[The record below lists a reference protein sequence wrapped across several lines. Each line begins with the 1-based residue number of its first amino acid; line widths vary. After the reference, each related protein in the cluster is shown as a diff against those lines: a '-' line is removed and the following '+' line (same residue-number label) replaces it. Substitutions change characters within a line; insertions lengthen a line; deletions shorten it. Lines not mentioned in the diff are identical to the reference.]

1 MSCYAKAVTQAGLQ
15 LFELGNDLL
24 KIVVSPTE
32 GGKIRHLVNLQTG
45 RDYCWQM
52 PDPPGGP
59 RKPGMGYDEA
69 DCTGM
74 DDCMPTIAACRWN
87 GRDLP
92 DHGEIWTGQMET
104 EWMARSDDYVAL
116 VTALEL
122 PLSAMRLE
130 RVVSI
135 SEGAPIIKLQYELSS
150 TGDQDQDYI
159 WALHPLMTFR
169 AGEQLI
175 LPSVQKIITDATAV
189 NTPMEGFGREF
200 DWPVAAEGLD
210 LSKLKVGDDEK
221 SCVKFFSEKMQVGW
235 AALHDSQRGDLL
247 AFLFDPSVL
256 PYVGVWINRGGW
268 GGYQHVAIEPSNG
281 RPDGLDVAAG
291 QWNSAQKLCAGQ
303 CRTWELSILCTTR
316 KGKISDI
323 QPDGSVS

>member
-1 MSCYAKAVTQAGLQ
+1 MSCYAKETRQAGLQ
-15 LFELGNDLL
+15 LFELGNDLV
-24 KIVVSPTE
+24 KIVVSPGE

-52 PDPPGGP
+52 PDPPGGL
-59 RKPGMGYDEA
+59 RKPGMDYTQA
-69 DCTGM
+69 DCTGI
-74 DDCMPTIAACRWN
+74 DDCLPTIAPCRWN

-104 EWMARSDDYVAL
+104 EWIARSEDCVAL
-116 VTALEL
+116 RTSLDL
-122 PLSAMRLE
+122 PFSAMRFE
-130 RVVSI
+130 RVVSV
-135 SEGAPIIKLQYELSS
+135 SEGASIIKLHYALRS
-150 TGDQDQDYI
+150 TGEKDQDYI
-159 WALHPLMTFR
+159 WALHPLMAFR
-169 AGEQLI
+169 AGEQLV
-175 LPSVQKIITDATAV
+175 LPSVQRIITDASAA
-189 NTPMEGFGREF
+189 NTPLEGFGREF
-200 DWPVAAEGLD
+200 DWPVAADGLD

-221 SCVKFFSEKMQVGW
+221 GCVKVFSGKMQAGW
-235 AALHDSQRGDLL
+235 AALHDSRRGDLL

-268 GGYQHVAIEPSNG
+268 GGYQHVAIEPTNG

-316 KGKISDI
+316 KGRMNDI
-323 QPDGSVS
+323 QPDGCVS